1 MTTDGGRHQMLLG
14 LTIMHYSF
22 RKAAKEHEHVHM
34 HTRTCVTVI
43 YCVCFFM
50 VCYHSAKI
58 SYGAQEELDYSTRVC
73 VRRVINGQSLNLYTK
88 V

>member
-1 MTTDGGRHQMLLG
+1 MQQK
-14 LTIMHYSF
+14 Y
-22 RKAAKEHEHVHM
+22 EHKHVHM
-34 HTRTCVTVI
+34 HTHAHVSQLFA
-43 YCVCFFM
+43 VCAFFM

-73 VRRVINGQSLNLYTK
+73 VCVRERRVMNGQSLTLYTK

>member
-1 MTTDGGRHQMLLG
+1 MQQK
-14 LTIMHYSF
+14 Y
-22 RKAAKEHEHVHM
+22 EHKHVHM
-34 HTRTCVTVI
+34 HTHAHVSQLFTV
-43 YCVCFFM
+43 CAFFM

-73 VRRVINGQSLNLYTK
+73 VCERRVMNGQSLTLYTK